1 MNKEYITKQM
11 EQFENF
17 FDWADQIKDS
27 EIARWEIMYG
37 CTPDRLLKEIKTAL
51 TQLEKTVREEDVELL
66 AEYFYHQILYDIDG
80 KKPAWVIRGNSLKQQ
95 EARKKASKTL
105 NPTK

>member
-37 CTPDRLLKEIKTAL
+37 CTPDRLLKEIKSAL
-51 TQLEKTVREEDVELL
+51 TQAIAHGREEERTKRKEILQRICNICDGNTPEHENIWRVAYDEL
-66 AEYFYHQILYDIDG
+66 
-80 KKPAWVIRGNSLKQQ
+80 
-95 EARKKASKTL
+95 EAFNNNTES
-105 NPTK
+105 

>member
-1 MNKEYITKQM
+1 M

-51 TQLEKTVREEDVELL
+51 TQLEKTVREEVE
-66 AEYFYHQILYDIDG
+66 EKWRKSITEEGESCDRKI
-80 KKPAWVIRGNSLKQQ
+80 Q
-95 EARKKASKTL
+95 EAREEER
-105 NPTK
+105 

>member
-1 MNKEYITKQM
+1 MNIKETIEEQIEELIALGITSDKPHPEDFKAKM
-11 EQFENF
+11 HL
-17 FDWADQIKDS
+17 
-27 EIARWEIMYG
+27 R
-37 CTPDRLLKEIKTAL
+37 TAL